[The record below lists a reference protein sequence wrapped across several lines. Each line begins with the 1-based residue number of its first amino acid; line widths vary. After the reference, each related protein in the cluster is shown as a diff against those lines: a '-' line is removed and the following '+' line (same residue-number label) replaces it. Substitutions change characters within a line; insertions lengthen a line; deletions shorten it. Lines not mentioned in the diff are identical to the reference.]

1 MKSTDRVV
9 LIIPAYNEDERIGA
23 VLAVAKSVPLIDGIV
38 VVNDGSTDSTAQVA
52 QAWGVRVV
60 DLPINQGKGSAMQ
73 TGINAVDA
81 DILVFSDADIM
92 GLKPDHFNRLI
103 QPLFEDQAL
112 MMTVGKFSG
121 GRLRTD
127 ISQKFLPAISGQR
140 AVRRHLLDG
149 LPDLSASR
157 FGVEILLTRHAKAS
171 GAKILEVTLNDL
183 THVTKEEK
191 LGTLRGLSARLRM
204 YQEMAKSIRPSKKV
218 DDPPWPGE

>member
-1 MKSTDRVV
+1 MKTADRIV
-9 LIIPAYNEDERIGA
+9 LIVPAYNEDERIGA

-52 QAWGVRVV
+52 EAWGVRVV
-60 DLPINQGKGSAMQ
+60 NLAINQGKGSAMQ

-92 GLKPDHFNRLI
+92 GLKPRHFTQLI
-103 QPLFEDQAL
+103 QPLVEDKSL

-127 ISQKFLPAISGQR
+127 LSQKLLPAISGQR
-140 AVRRHLLDG
+140 AVRRHLLEG
-149 LPDLSASR
+149 LPDLSTSR
-157 FGVEILLTRHAKAS
+157 FGVEILLSRHAKLS
-171 GAKILEVTLNDL
+171 GAKVLEVTLNDL

-204 YQEMAKSIRPSKKV
+204 YQEMAKSIRPTKKL
-218 DDPPWPGE
+218 DDPPWPRE